1 MPRPTDTP
9 GVSWHRRGRV
19 LLEIRFIRGSS
30 DGIGEVGDPPCG
42 VDVCG
47 RWLVLVL
54 VDGVGIGVGIGAIVR
69 ILRGEVI
76 QIKRRMY
83 RDLDCA
89 RVNLERVLRGD
100 GSELTKVKTI
110 IYKS

>member
-9 GVSWHRRGRV
+9 GVSWHGRGRV
-19 LLEIRFIRGSS
+19 LLEIGFIRGSS

-54 VDGVGIGVGIGAIVR
+54 VDGVGNGVGIGAIVR
-69 ILRGEVI
+69 ILRGGLMEG
-76 QIKRRMY
+76 
-83 RDLDCA
+83 
-89 RVNLERVLRGD
+89 EGGGRG
-100 GSELTKVKTI
+100 GRGLNVTRHHPW
-110 IYKS
+110 

>member
-1 MPRPTDTP
+1 MP
-9 GVSWHRRGRV
+9 GLSWQGSGRV
-19 LLEIRFIRGSS
+19 LFVIRLICGSS
-30 DGIGEVGDPPCG
+30 DGIGEVGDPSCG
-42 VDVCG
+42 VDVDVCG

>member
-9 GVSWHRRGRV
+9 GVSWHGRGRV
-19 LLEIRFIRGSS
+19 LLEIGFIRGSS

-54 VDGVGIGVGIGAIVR
+54 VDGVGNGVGIGAIVR
-69 ILRGEVI
+69 ILRGGVDGRERGGGRGGRSLNVI
-76 QIKRRMY
+76 RHHPW
-83 RDLDCA
+83 
-89 RVNLERVLRGD
+89 
-100 GSELTKVKTI
+100 
-110 IYKS
+110 